1 MKKSN
6 ILLLVPMLFL
16 SLMGCS
22 SSENSSNDFYDK
34 LYQTS
39 NSLEAFSDEIRM
51 TTKALYGY
59 NQNKVQ
65 GYNSWYY
72 LAGSLSSPTEL
83 KYDENS
89 KSFTNGKVTLK
100 DELMVSKGQ
109 NAIRKYVSRI
119 EGEGHIYGNYKALNE
134 KSSKFNI
141 KIYQNSTL
149 LYEFGESSGDV
160 IGKYFEIPVNLHIGD
175 EIYFVILGDDASVLF
190 NPVITLENSQD
201 ETMYHY
207 NSFGKQYGDV
217 FPYYDPKD
225 NKLKIW
231 YLWTDDCLANNGNNY
246 SFAMD
251 VSSNMLSFET
261 YEEAN
266 NYDLFYNHYN
276 DYFLQ
281 RIYDVNRFIPTGV
294 YDVGVRDN
302 FVYRDENRM
311 YMIAGCYR
319 KFDMMVDCDLMIYA
333 SSDPLGLSWNKEG
346 VKVASYEGS
355 FSYGTG
361 HLPEC
366 PSLLK
371 IGNRWYSFVSVSHVT
386 KHQIGA
392 LQYWIGDENKDFLDV
407 EWEDK
412 EIAFLDGE
420 DLCAA
425 RPTQIGDK
433 FYMWGWITASYNG
446 VPLKPWGGF
455 LNLPREIVQRED
467 GSLGGRMDPGLT
479 KVMNYGNILSIN
491 DDIVLTSDNNEVQLI
506 NNQSRNFITY
516 DVDMSLSTKTSFV
529 VRQNDKSY
537 TCSIEK
543 EEDGV
548 YMKIETPN
556 DKSHPVNSKLK
567 IRYPSQ
573 DDKYQIKIVLDNGIF
588 EFFVNDDNALSA
600 KTMMTNEP
608 YNLSVSSNN
617 NATIS
622 NMKINKLRSYA
633 DLEF

>member
-1 MKKSN
+1 M
-6 ILLLVPMLFL
+6 LPMVLL
-16 SLMGCS
+16 SLSGCS
-22 SSENSSNDFYDK
+22 SSRNPSNEFYHN
-34 LYQTS
+34 LYKTS
-39 NSLEAFSDEIRM
+39 TPLEVFSDEIRM

-72 LAGSLSSPTEL
+72 LAGSISSPFEL
-83 KYDENS
+83 NYDESTN
-89 KSFTNGKVTLK
+89 SFTNGKVSFK
-100 DELMVSKGQ
+100 DELVTSNGQ
-109 NAIRKYVSRI
+109 EAIRKYVSRI
-119 EGEGHIYGNYKALNE
+119 EGSGYIYGNFKALNE
-134 KSSKFNI
+134 KSSAFNI
-141 KIYQNSTL
+141 KMYQNSTL
-149 LYEFGESSGDV
+149 LYEFGESKGDT
-160 IGKYFEIPVNLHIGD
+160 IGKYFEIPVNLSKGD
-175 EIYFVILGDDASVLF
+175 EIYFVILGDNANVLF
-190 NPVITLENSQD
+190 NPVITLEKSQD
-201 ETMYHY
+201 ESMYHL
-207 NSFGKQYGDV
+207 NDFNKQYGDV
-217 FPYYDPKD
+217 FPYYDTKD

-246 SFAMD
+246 SYAID
-251 VSSNMLSFET
+251 VSSNMLSFDT

-266 NYDLFYNHYN
+266 NYDLYYNLYN

-281 RIYDVNRFIPTGV
+281 RIYDVNRFIPTGL

-302 FVYRDENRM
+302 FVYRDEERM

-319 KFDMMVDCDLMIYA
+319 KFDVMTDCDLMIYA
-333 SSDPLGLSWNKEG
+333 SDDPLGLSWTKEG
-346 VKVASYEGS
+346 VKVGTYTGS
-355 FSYGTG
+355 FSNGTG

-407 EWEDK
+407 SWEEK

-433 FYMWGWITASYNG
+433 FYMWGWITASHDG
-446 VPLKPWGGF
+446 VPLKPWGGY

-479 KVMNYGNILSIN
+479 KVLNYGNILNIN
-491 DDIVLTSDNNEVQLI
+491 EDIVLTNENNEYPLI
-506 NNQSRNFITY
+506 NNQNRNFVTY
-516 DVDMSLSTKTSFV
+516 DVDMSLSSKVSFV
-529 VRQNDKSY
+529 VRQNDKMY

-548 YMKIETPN
+548 YMKIETPADRN
-556 DKSHPVNSKLK
+556 HPVNSKLK
-567 IRYPSQ
+567 IRYPSS

-600 KTMMTNEP
+600 KTSMTNDL
-608 YNLSVSSNN
+608 YNLSVSSDN
-617 NATIS
+617 NAIIS

>member
-1 MKKSN
+1 M
-6 ILLLVPMLFL
+6 LPMVLL
-16 SLMGCS
+16 SLSGCS
-22 SSENSSNDFYDK
+22 SSRNPSNEFYHN
-34 LYQTS
+34 LYKTS
-39 NSLEAFSDEIRM
+39 TPLEVFLDEIRM

-72 LAGSLSSPTEL
+72 LAGSISSPFEL
-83 KYDENS
+83 NYDESTN
-89 KSFTNGKVTLK
+89 SFTNGKVSFK
-100 DELMVSKGQ
+100 DELVTSNGQ
-109 NAIRKYVSRI
+109 EAIRKYVSRI
-119 EGEGHIYGNYKALNE
+119 EGSGYIYGNFKALNE
-134 KSSKFNI
+134 KSSAFNI
-141 KIYQNSTL
+141 KMYQNSTL
-149 LYEFGESSGDV
+149 LYEFGESKGDT
-160 IGKYFEIPVNLHIGD
+160 IGKYFEIPVNLSKGD
-175 EIYFVILGDDASVLF
+175 EIYFVILGDNANVLF
-190 NPVITLENSQD
+190 NPVITLEKSQD
-201 ETMYHY
+201 ESMYHL
-207 NSFGKQYGDV
+207 NDFNKQYGDV
-217 FPYYDPKD
+217 FPYYDTKD

-246 SFAMD
+246 SYAID
-251 VSSNMLSFET
+251 VSSNMLSFDT

-266 NYDLFYNHYN
+266 NYDLYYNLYN

-281 RIYDVNRFIPTGV
+281 RIYDVNRFIPTGL

-302 FVYRDENRM
+302 FVYRDEERM

-319 KFDMMVDCDLMIYA
+319 KFDVMTDCDLMIYA
-333 SSDPLGLSWNKEG
+333 SDDPLGLSWTKEG
-346 VKVASYEGS
+346 VKVGTYTGS
-355 FSYGTG
+355 FSNGTG

-407 EWEDK
+407 SWEEK

-433 FYMWGWITASYNG
+433 FYMWGWITASHDG
-446 VPLKPWGGF
+446 VPLKPWGGY

-479 KVMNYGNILSIN
+479 KVLNYGNILNIN
-491 DDIVLTSDNNEVQLI
+491 EDIVLTNENNEYPLI
-506 NNQSRNFITY
+506 NNQNRNFVTY
-516 DVDMSLSTKTSFV
+516 DVDMSLSSKVSFV
-529 VRQNDKSY
+529 VRQNDKMY

-548 YMKIETPN
+548 YMKIETPADRN
-556 DKSHPVNSKLK
+556 HPVNSKLK
-567 IRYPSQ
+567 IRYPSS

-600 KTMMTNEP
+600 KTSMTNDL
-608 YNLSVSSNN
+608 YNLSVSSDN
-617 NATIS
+617 NAIIS